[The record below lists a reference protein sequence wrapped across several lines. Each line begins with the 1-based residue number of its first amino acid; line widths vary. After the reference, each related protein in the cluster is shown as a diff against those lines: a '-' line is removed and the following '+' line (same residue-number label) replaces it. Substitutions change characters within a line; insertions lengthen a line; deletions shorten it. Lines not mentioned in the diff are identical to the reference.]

1 MHMVKPEVNIT
12 NVNIVELIDMTAIW
26 HDTCILHNDILDSL
40 GQLEWD
46 NTTAVE
52 INQQSQYRVD
62 LINKTIERGGVEYG
76 YLSNNNSQ

>member
-12 NVNIVELIDMTAIW
+12 NVNIVELIDMTVIW

-52 INQQSQYRVD
+52 INQ
-62 LINKTIERGGVEYG
+62 
-76 YLSNNNSQ
+76 